1 LQLAQTQYFDKIKAP
16 RVGKLLGAAR
26 VVSGNISQ
34 PEGDKLKLESGIIG
48 VKDGFVEYPD
58 DVQGDMKQFFVLEK
72 QLATN
77 ILELLGYTLTEEEKK
92 KFMELPTE
100 SFLAFLSYS
109 QGLEYM
115 DQGMYT
121 LADAQFEN
129 ALKEDPGFGL
139 ARMAKSEAEGLY
151 DYTGEI
157 EPAASLENAI
167 QVETATG
174 AAQPE
179 GGLQILELRDVLG
192 FQPDASTDAGDNP
205 HTDPVVG
212 TGHVT
217 IIGIFDEP

>member
-1 LQLAQTQYFDKIKAP
+1 
-16 RVGKLLGAAR
+16 
-26 VVSGNISQ
+26 
-34 PEGDKLKLESGIIG
+34 

-151 DYTGEI
+151 DYTGEL
-157 EPAASLENAI
+157 EPAASQENAI
-167 QVETATG
+167 QDETSTG

-205 HTDPVVG
+205 HTEPVVG